1 LSSRLVVSWVATLA
15 IVFFTLP
22 ATVHLPLAALR
33 IGDIA
38 EVGLESWTTR
48 RARTLVIDALRADA
62 SGTKRIEFTRGL
74 LVHMQ
79 RNPEFRFAVFEP
91 KDGALLPGSSA
102 ELASN
107 FDASAKVQSFGTM
120 FHLADDPNP
129 DSRGYDRI
137 AETPIGRM
145 RIIVYGAYFHWDDV
159 LQQLYSH
166 LKLINFV
173 AFVPLCAAVA
183 GVAWFVVRRCLAP
196 LRSAAAEV
204 AAVDVNSL
212 DRQIAP
218 RDLPAEVLPFVEAV
232 NGAFDRVRDG
242 VERHRR
248 FTANAAHEL
257 RTPVA
262 ILKVRV
268 DRLNDKPLKH
278 DIERDVRRIQTIV
291 DQLLILARLSGSDR
305 KSDREID
312 LGRTVLAITADFMPI
327 AIDNRRNIEFEPPPA
342 RVAARIDDWAV
353 ESIVANLVENAVRAE
368 PENGTVV
375 VRVLPGA
382 VIEVADHG
390 EGVAPDH
397 RERIFEAFWRKN
409 DASRGAGLGLAIVR
423 ELLDELHGSIE
434 VRTTEGGGA
443 TFVVRLPS
451 A

>member
-1 LSSRLVVSWVATLA
+1 VATLT

-22 ATVHLPLAALR
+22 ATVYLPLAALR

-38 EVGLESWTTR
+38 EIGLESWTTR
-48 RARTLVIDALRADA
+48 RARILVIDALRADA
-62 SGTKRIEFTRGL
+62 SGTRRIELTRGL

-91 KDGALLPGSSA
+91 KDGGLLPGSST
-102 ELASN
+102 ELASH
-107 FDASAKVQSFGTM
+107 FAPSTKVESFGSM
-120 FHLADDPNP
+120 FHLADDPNS
-129 DSRGYDRI
+129 DARGYDRI

-159 LQQLYSH
+159 LQQLYNH
-166 LKLINFV
+166 LKLINFI
-173 AFVPLCAAVA
+173 AFIPLCAAVA
-183 GVAWFVVRRCLAP
+183 AVACFVVRRCLAP
-196 LRSAAAEV
+196 LRAAAAEV
-204 AAVDVNSL
+204 AVVDVNSL
-212 DRQIAP
+212 DRQIASM
-218 RDLPAEVLPFVEAV
+218 DLPTEVLPFVEAV
-232 NGAFDRVRDG
+232 NDAFDRVRDG

-262 ILKVRV
+262 ILKARV

-291 DQLLILARLSGSDR
+291 DQLLILARLGGANK

-312 LGRTVLAITADFMPI
+312 LGHTVLAITADYMPI
-327 AIDNRRNIEFEPPPA
+327 AIDNRRTIEFEPPPA
-342 RVAARIDDWAV
+342 RVAARVDGWVV
-353 ESIVANLVENAVRAE
+353 ESVVANLVENAVRAE
-368 PENGTVV
+368 PEDGTVV

-390 EGVAPDH
+390 DGVAPED